1 MCKSNKNLLSL
12 TFFAH
17 ERLIKRDFSF
27 SNKKKCVIL
36 HAFRATMEKKRILIA
51 NKFYYPR
58 GGDCIVAMN
67 LERLLKDQGHEVAV
81 FAMQYPENVDSG
93 WNGYYASQVD
103 FAGPLGNNLNAA
115 KRLMGW
121 GDIKSAF
128 NKILDDFKPDIVHMH
143 NIHSYLSPV
152 LAKLAK
158 RRGCRVVWTLH
169 DYKLVCPSYACLLD
183 GKPCERC
190 IGRGKMQVLKNRCMK
205 GSFAASAMAWLEAL
219 KWNRNVLDRYVD
231 AFICPSQFM
240 ASKMKKDGF
249 DPEKLHVVCNHI
261 DPKKQELFGS
271 LDIEREDYYVY
282 VGRLSDEKGVE
293 TLLNVASQLPHT
305 LKLAGDGPLRK
316 QLEEQYA
323 SCRNIEFL
331 GHQDAIQVAKLLSK
345 ARFSVVPSEWYEN
358 NPLSVIESLC
368 AGTPVVG
375 ARIGGI
381 PELLNDDNGITFAS
395 GSREELATAINRA
408 YSAEWHHDTIKE
420 TAKLRFSPNE
430 HIKQIFDIYSI

>member
-1 MCKSNKNLLSL
+1 
-12 TFFAH
+12 
-17 ERLIKRDFSF
+17 
-27 SNKKKCVIL
+27 
-36 HAFRATMEKKRILIA
+36 MEKKRILIA

-67 LERLLKDQGHEVAV
+67 LERMLKEQGHEVAV
-81 FAMQYPENVDSG
+81 FAMQYPDNVDSG

-103 FAGPLGNNLNAA
+103 FAGPLGNKLNAA

-121 GDIKSAF
+121 GDIKASF
-128 NKILDDFKPDIVHMH
+128 NKILDDFKPDIVHLH
-143 NIHSYLSPV
+143 NIHSYLSPM

-169 DYKLVCPSYACLLD
+169 DYKLVCPSYACLLY
-183 GKPCERC
+183 GKPCEKC

-205 GSFAASAMAWLEAL
+205 GSLAASAMAYIEAL
-219 KWNRNVLDRYVD
+219 KWNRNVLDRYAD

-261 DPKKQELFGS
+261 DSKKQQLFGS

-282 VGRLSDEKGVE
+282 VGRLSAEKGVE

-323 SCRNIEFL
+323 SCKNIEFL
-331 GHQDAIQVAKLLSK
+331 GHQNAIQVAELLSK
-345 ARFSVVPSEWYEN
+345 ACFSVVPSEWYEN

-395 GSREELATAINRA
+395 GSREELANAINQA
-408 YSAEWHHDTIKE
+408 YSAEWHHDIIKE
-420 TAKLRFSPNE
+420 TANLRFSPNE
-430 HIKQIFDIYSI
+430 HMKQIFDIYSI

>member
-1 MCKSNKNLLSL
+1 M
-12 TFFAH
+12 
-17 ERLIKRDFSF
+17 
-27 SNKKKCVIL
+27 
-36 HAFRATMEKKRILIA
+36 KKRILIA

-67 LERLLKDQGHEVAV
+67 LERLLKEQGHEVAV

-103 FAGPLGNNLNAA
+103 FAGPLGNKLNAA

-121 GDIKSAF
+121 GDIKASF
-128 NKILDDFKPDIVHMH
+128 NKILDDFKPDIVHLH

-152 LAKLAK
+152 LPKLAK

-183 GKPCERC
+183 GKPCEKC
-190 IGRGKMQVLKNRCMK
+190 IGHSKMHVLKNRCMK
-205 GSFAASAMAWLEAL
+205 GSLAASAMAWLEAL
-219 KWNRNVLDRYVD
+219 KWNRNMLDRYVD
-231 AFICPSQFM
+231 TFICPSQFM

-249 DPEKLHVVCNHI
+249 DQEKLHVVCNHI

-323 SCRNIEFL
+323 SCKNIEFL
-331 GHQDAIQVAKLLSK
+331 GHQNAKQVAELLSK

-358 NPLSVIESLC
+358 NPLSVIESLS

-381 PELLNDDNGITFAS
+381 PELIDESNGSIFTS
-395 GSREELATAINRA
+395 GNREELKAAIDQAFSR
-408 YSAEWHHDTIKE
+408 EWEYDAIKE
-420 TAKLRFSPNE
+420 CSNKRFSPHE
-430 HIKQIFDIYSI
+430 HLKQIMAIYGI

>member
-1 MCKSNKNLLSL
+1 
-12 TFFAH
+12 
-17 ERLIKRDFSF
+17 
-27 SNKKKCVIL
+27 
-36 HAFRATMEKKRILIA
+36 MEKKRILIA

-67 LERLLKDQGHEVAV
+67 LERLLKEQGHEVAV

-103 FAGPLGNNLNAA
+103 FAGPLGNKLNAA

-121 GDIKSAF
+121 GDIKASF

-249 DPEKLHVVCNHI
+249 DPKKLHVVCNHI

-381 PELLNDDNGITFAS
+381 PELLNHDNGITFAS
-395 GSREELATAINRA
+395 GSREELANAINRA